1 MIHITCKDEDQL
13 QHIYVIRDEMEPK
26 EGPFWSAHVDIL
38 IQKARMLDL
47 RIHEVNISEIA
58 VLSQIQPQ
66 DLVLYRPT
74 HYGEKRSEFCK
85 KVHGLKGF
93 VINRNGLNIGN
104 KSSFFEFCQQH
115 HIPTPKTW
123 YKNSFIQAATDSR
136 ISPQMSFVIKESD
149 SSQGKGIFRAYG
161 IQNCLDQI
169 NKMGDDIVVQEF
181 CEMEQPIYDIRL
193 MMVGTKLVGAMKRVL
208 RSDDPLEFR
217 SNLSL
222 GNSVAEIYIPSIEMI
237 EYAQKIQQNSLLDWV
252 GIDVIVHQESF
263 LFLEC
268 NTSAGLKG
276 ISSVCPNIVEEVLLS
291 LLERARTN

>member
-1 MIHITCKDEDQL
+1 MIHITWRDEDQV

-26 EGPFWSAHVDIL
+26 EGPYWSSHVDIL
-38 IQKARMLDL
+38 IQKARMLEL
-47 RIHEVNISEIA
+47 CIHEVNISEIT
-58 VLSQIQPQ
+58 VISKIKPH

-74 HYGEKRSEFCK
+74 YYGEKRSEFCK

-104 KSSFFEFCQQH
+104 KVSFFDFCQQH

-123 YKNSFIQAATDSR
+123 YKNSFIQAATNSR
-136 ISPQMSFVIKESD
+136 ISKEMSFVIKKSE
-149 SSQGKGIFRAYG
+149 SSQGKGVFRAYD
-161 IQNCLDQI
+161 IQNCLEKI
-169 NKMGDDIVVQEF
+169 NEMEDDIIVQEF

-208 RSDDPLEFR
+208 CSDDPLEFR

-222 GNSVAEIYIPSIEMI
+222 GNSVGEIYIPSTEMI
-237 EYAQKIQQNSLLDWV
+237 EYAQKIQKNSLLDWV